1 MRLLVRLLGREA
13 AREVVDALA
22 ATGSGPVDVA
32 DALGALRSACRGLDG
47 RAARAVVPTGP
58 VPGGPDSAGA
68 DRRIAAVDELL
79 PGVDVRR
86 HGFGRRVL
94 ALRAT
99 AADGLRMKVKA
110 PDREDLVPEL
120 VAGAVEVALAIR
132 RRFGRMASGVH
143 TIVIDDGAG
152 SYDDHSTAGS
162 AQSGSGTFFLDTSLA
177 FADAIATQRR
187 RMAGGGGVSAAV
199 PPPFTSIDGVV
210 AHEYW
215 HNLDTTVLAT
225 PALYVEINGALG
237 DELGVETFEH
247 ALRGG
252 EAGAPAAW
260 QAARA
265 RVGGGGVALRAHQPP
280 RGDGRDVQAV
290 VVLDPRGTAVTAR
303 RVLRCPARPPLPAGL
318 RTRRSGS
325 GQGRFRYVTPKRVR
339 RIVSVA
345 LTDER

>member
-1 MRLLVRLLGREA
+1 M
-13 AREVVDALA
+13 
-22 ATGSGPVDVA
+22 A
-32 DALGALRSACRGLDG
+32 DALLRFEA
-47 RAARAVVPTGP
+47 RAAGWTGTLRAPLCP
-58 VPGGPDSAGA
+58 PGRGYRECRLRGA
-68 DRRIAAVDELL
+68 DRGSPRSTSCCRASTCAATDSVDA
-79 PGVDVRR
+79 
-86 HGFGRRVL
+86 VL

-110 PDREDLVPEL
+110 PDRDDLVPEL

-177 FADAIATQRR
+177 FADAIAAQRQ
-187 RMAGGGGVSAAV
+187 RMAGGGGVSATV

-215 HNLDTTVLAT
+215 HNLDTTVLA
-225 PALYVEINGALG
+225 
-237 DELGVETFEH
+237 H
-247 ALRGG
+247 AGPVCRDQRRARRRARGRDL
-252 EAGAPAAW
+252 
-260 QAARA
+260 RA
-265 RVGGGGVALRAHQPP
+265 RVAWRRSRRAGGMAGRTRPGGGGGVALRAHQPP

-303 RVLRCPARPPLPAGL
+303 RVLRRPARPPLPAGL
-318 RTRRSGS
+318 TTRRSAP
-325 GQGRFRYVTPKRVR
+325 GQARSRYVTPKRVR